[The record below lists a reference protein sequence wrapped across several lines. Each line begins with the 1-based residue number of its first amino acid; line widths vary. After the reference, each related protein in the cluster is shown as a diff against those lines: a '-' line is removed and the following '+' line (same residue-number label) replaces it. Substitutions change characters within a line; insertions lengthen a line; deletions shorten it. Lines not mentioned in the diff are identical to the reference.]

1 MPSVVRFRG
10 VVVIF
15 KSDKYMV
22 TKLLKTLAL
31 SLALSLLISIRAKLQ
46 PIVNTKEYHI
56 WECMFVNGL
65 MLMIHCNFFI

>member
-1 MPSVVRFRG
+1 MN
-10 VVVIF
+10 F

-22 TKLLKTLAL
+22 TKLLRTLAL

-46 PIVNTKEYHI
+46 PIVNTKEYYI